1 MKRLLTACLLSLT
14 VSSCIVGK
22 NEYAPPL
29 ASAARRQALA
39 PPRFKSEQRW
49 GSRAE
54 NRWEP
59 VVAADPS
66 LELGLPDDDRSV
78 AGFTDLSSFTGRRTH
93 VASDAPHLPA
103 RNASAVSIRS
113 ADRGKQQRRVDVICL
128 NGFRPGVVF
137 TQSRDH
143 GRSWSRTVRL
153 DAPLRYS
160 DKPTLVL
167 SSSGKD
173 VYVAFSGGD
182 GALRRILT
190 RRRREL
196 AAAGQGDER
205 ASLVLPVQ
213 RNGRAAMVRS
223 GSPSTAKPVTI
234 RRATVMSSWL
244 RPATV
249 ARPGGRFRSPSVTKV
264 RGAAVTSVTP
274 TSSPLKMRSLSI
286 AAARTSSSL
295 QRTRANRVLTRSTKA
310 ALGTACIGASLRP
323 LIPLAIIPAPPS
335 RRGRSRAIF
344 VWSGKIIA
352 TVRTLGT
359 PGTPK
364 APTPALRGATR
375 SASPIA
381 PRAKSIKEEPV
392 TTFRSAITSAL
403 AVDSR
408 GVDHVI
414 WGEGAGVYYPG
425 STWWTRD

>member
-14 VSSCIVGK
+14 VTSCIVGK

-59 VVAADPS
+59 VVAADPAS
-66 LELGLPDDDRSV
+66 SWVYQMTTDQLPDSLIFRASQD
-78 AGFTDLSSFTGRRTH
+78 GGRTW
-93 VASDAPHLPA
+93 LPT
-103 RNASAVSIRS
+103 RHICLRGVRVPFQYDPQIAVSS
-113 ADRGKQQRRVDVICL
+113 SGAVDVICL

-173 VYVAFSGGD
+173 VYVAFSGGEALYVASSHD
-182 GALRRILT
+182 GGASWQQPVKATSEHLWYYPYSGTAARDGSVWFAVDGEAGHDQTGDGHVELVTSSDGGATWRTIPFAVSREGARCRGHECYPDFFTAQDAIAVDRSGAYVFVFAKNASKQGPNALYESR
-190 RRRREL
+190 
-196 AAAGQGDER
+196 
-205 ASLVLPVQ
+205 S
-213 RNGRAAMVRS
+213 RNGVRWS
-223 GSPSTAKPVTI
+223 VPS
-234 RRATVMSSWL
+234 
-244 RPATV
+244 
-249 ARPGGRFRSPSVTKV
+249 
-264 RGAAVTSVTP
+264 
-274 TSSPLKMRSLSI
+274 
-286 AAARTSSSL
+286 
-295 QRTRANRVLTRSTKA
+295 
-310 ALGTACIGASLRP
+310 
-323 LIPLAIIPAPPS
+323 AIN
-335 RRGRSRAIF
+335 
-344 VWSGKIIA
+344 
-352 TVRTLGT
+352 TLGNNT
-359 PGTPK
+359 SPAIK
-364 APTPALRGATR
+364 AGPVAGEFRLVWQDNRNGPYAWNTWY
-375 SASPIA
+375 
-381 PRAKSIKEEPV
+381 AKSTDAGVTWSDPV
-392 TTFRSAITSAL
+392 RLSDRVSGEKYKGRAGYDFPFGDYLSL